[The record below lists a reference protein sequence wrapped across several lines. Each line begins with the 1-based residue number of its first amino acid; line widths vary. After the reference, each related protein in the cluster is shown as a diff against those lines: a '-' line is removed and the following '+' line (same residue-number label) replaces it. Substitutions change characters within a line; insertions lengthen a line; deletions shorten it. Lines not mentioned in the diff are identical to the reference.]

1 MMEWYDC
8 LALPQR
14 KILLKWH
21 SEALGSDLRK
31 QWLPATIEAALQGS
45 DRGYIVTG
53 LDDLHRDVSQMLGI
67 DWGIR
72 IVDEEIHTRLAR
84 TVSALLAEMWGIE

>member
-1 MMEWYDC
+1 MRWDDLLSVE
-8 LALPQR
+8 QR
-14 KILLKWH
+14 KILVKWH

-45 DRGYIVTG
+45 DRGYIVAG
-53 LDDLHRDVSQMLGI
+53 LDDLHRDASQMLGI

-72 IVDEEIHTRLAR
+72 LLDEEIYTRLAR
-84 TVSALLAEMWGIE
+84 IVSALLAEMWGIE